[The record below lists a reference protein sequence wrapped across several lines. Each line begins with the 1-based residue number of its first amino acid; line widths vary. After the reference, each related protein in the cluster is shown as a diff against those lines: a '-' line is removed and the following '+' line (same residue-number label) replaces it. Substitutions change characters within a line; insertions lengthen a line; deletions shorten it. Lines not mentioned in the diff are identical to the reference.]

1 MIIARV
7 SLLLTCSSDQ
17 KPNLDSTNFF
27 GNIAVC
33 FDLLK
38 VDFYLR
44 VKIMIKRYI
53 IFFQNTRKSA
63 NSFLWHFYG
72 SVISGC
78 VSSNPNPKIYLMHR
92 FTIEMNDDL
101 TSFLSNANTVILV
114 DQMSVSTGEI
124 KCLKSAFA
132 VKKPLQTS
140 RRWPKN
146 RKNQNL
152 NPC

>member
-1 MIIARV
+1 M
-7 SLLLTCSSDQ
+7 
-17 KPNLDSTNFF
+17 
-27 GNIAVC
+27 NIAIC

-38 VDFYLR
+38 VDFYLSQNNDKT
-44 VKIMIKRYI
+44 VST
-53 IFFQNTRKSA
+53 IFSKTQFAALRKSA
-63 NSFLWHFYG
+63 NSFLWNFYG

-78 VSSNPNPKIYLMHR
+78 VSSNPNLKSYLMHR
-92 FTIEMNDDL
+92 FTIEMTDDL

-140 RRWPKN
+140 RRWPAN
-146 RKNQNL
+146 RKKTLQFA
-152 NPC
+152 